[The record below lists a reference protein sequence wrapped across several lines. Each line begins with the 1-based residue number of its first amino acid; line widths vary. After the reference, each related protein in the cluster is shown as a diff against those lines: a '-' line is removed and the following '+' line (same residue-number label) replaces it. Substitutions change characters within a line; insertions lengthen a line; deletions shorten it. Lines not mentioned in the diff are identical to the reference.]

1 MPAGTRPLPR
11 SLRNVFK
18 ELSADLGVP
27 EPREGDLT
35 PWADAGVLLLNRVL
49 SVEAGVPG
57 SHRRRGWERVTDRA
71 VSALAER
78 GGPLVAILWGKEAQT
93 LRPLLGDTP
102 VVESVHPSPLSAS
115 RGFFGSRPFSRTD
128 ELLRGAG
135 RGPRGLGTALT
146 TQSRA
151 PPARPVGL
159 PQAVPVLQRDG
170 LVGVAVEVPG
180 QGVRRYRVQH
190 RQQAAHP
197 VQGIA
202 AGPAP
207 RPSHELATEG
217 LHRDAEVTHRDQT
230 GADQAT
236 ERALE
241 LRRRRDEVEDGVGVR
256 DQLGQPGRRGR
267 RAREPGG
274 REDDRIGQHPARVG
288 GRSWSGHGSDRLRP
302 PLRVR
307 PERPA

>member
-1 MPAGTRPLPR
+1 MVPTSRDLQELEALVHPEWFPALAPVAADVAAARAHVRERRDQGHDCMPGDAELLRAFGAPLGGVRVLVVGQDPYPTPGHAMGLAFSVPAGTRPLPR

-115 RGFFGSRPFSRTD
+115 RGFFGSRPFSRAD
-128 ELLRGAG
+128 ELLRA
-135 RGPRGLGTALT
+135 
-146 TQSRA
+146 Q
-151 PPARPVGL
+151 
-159 PQAVPVLQRDG
+159 
-170 LVGVAVEVPG
+170 
-180 QGVRRYRVQH
+180 
-190 RQQAAHP
+190 
-197 VQGIA
+197 
-202 AGPAP
+202 
-207 RPSHELATEG
+207 
-217 LHRDAEVTHRDQT
+217 
-230 GADQAT
+230 GADPVDW
-236 ERALE
+236 AL
-241 LRRRRDEVEDGVGVR
+241 
-256 DQLGQPGRRGR
+256 P
-267 RAREPGG
+267 
-274 REDDRIGQHPARVG
+274 
-288 GRSWSGHGSDRLRP
+288 
-302 PLRVR
+302 
-307 PERPA
+307 